1 MYFHIDGFFNVF
13 IFFEMLIL
21 IEEKIGVDLNFII
34 QMEPILL
41 LDILGENFL
50 VVFEMVVE
58 NVLFFEGLPFDLFL
72 IFEDLVD
79 G

>member
-1 MYFHIDGFFNVF
+1 
-13 IFFEMLIL
+13 MLIL
-21 IEEKIGVDLNFII
+21 IEEKIGVDLDFII

-41 LDILGENFL
+41 LDILGKNFL

-58 NVLFFEGLPFDLFL
+58 NVLFFEGLPFDLLL

>member
-1 MYFHIDGFFNVF
+1 MYFHIDCFFDVF
-13 IFFEMLIL
+13 VFFEMLIL
-21 IEEKIGVDLNFII
+21 IEEKIGVDLDFII

-41 LDILGENFL
+41 LDILGKNFL
-50 VVFEMVVE
+50 VVFEVAVE
-58 NVLFFEGLPFDLFL
+58 NVLFFEGLPFDLLL